1 MEEII
6 KVNHQRLPII
16 IGHNGETKKL
26 IEKRTQVALEIDSHT
41 GEIVIVGQNNYYNVY
56 NAKKV
61 ITAISRGF
69 SPENAFNILKGDN
82 TLEVMSIESFLGK
95 NTNRI
100 HQIKG
105 RIIGR
110 DGSIKNIIEKKYN
123 CFLAVYGKT
132 VAIIARS
139 DYMGEIMEIIESLI
153 NGAKHTAVFKII
165 KRSKVR
171 NTIGNVIVKDNVTE
185 KIDDISFKWFFK

>member
-6 KVNHQRLPII
+6 KVNRQRLPII

-26 IEKRTQVALEIDSHT
+26 IEKKTQVSLEIDSHT
-41 GEIVIVGQNNYYNVY
+41 GEIIIVGQNNYYDVY

-69 SPENAFNILKGDN
+69 SPENAFTILKGDN
-82 TLEVMSIESFLGK
+82 TIEIMSIETYIGK
-95 NTNRI
+95 NNNRI

-110 DGSIKNIIEKKYN
+110 EGTIKNLIEKKYG
-123 CFLAVYGKT
+123 CLLAVYGKT
-132 VAIIARS
+132 VGIIARS
-139 DYMGEIMEIIESLI
+139 DQMAEIMEIVESLI
-153 NGAKHTAVFKII
+153 NGCKHTTVFKLI
-165 KRSKVR
+165 KRSKVTR
-171 NTIGNVIVKDNVTE
+171 SIGNVTVKDDVSE
-185 KIDDISFKWFFK
+185 KIDDIDFS